1 MIPEIICVGREQGTG
16 NGEQGRRNKSVLR
29 FFQKS
34 NMSPIYNKQNPNTCR
49 LRAKGEGEKGQE
61 KTFNPY
67 PLTFSPN
74 QTPS

>member
-34 NMSPIYNKQNPNTCR
+34 NMSPI
-49 LRAKGEGEKGQE
+49 A
-61 KTFNPY
+61 
-67 PLTFSPN
+67 LTKLCMK
-74 QTPS
+74 